1 MKKRILSIL
10 LTLCMLFCLVP
21 TSVFAEDN
29 MAANGTAEVST
40 AAELVSAIREAS
52 YGTVKLTSDITIY
65 TTLVVNRTVTL
76 DLNGYMLKYGSSSAG
91 HIITVS
97 SGILTIEN
105 SDYTKS
111 HNFQKKYN
119 LYVNDFL
126 NFAPFKIILILAFN
140 FFHSKNRPIS
150 FYKLPIIIKS
160 CRHII
165 LLQTRKT
172 NEKEIRK

>member
-1 MKKRILSIL
+1 MVL
-10 LTLCMLFCLVP
+10 CLVS

-29 MAANGTAEVST
+29 MAASGTAEVST

-76 DLNGYMLKYGSSSAG
+76 DLNGYVLKYSSSSSAG
-91 HIITVS
+91 HVINVS

-119 LYVNDFL
+119 FYVNDF
-126 NFAPFKIILILAFN
+126 F
-140 FFHSKNRPIS
+140 
-150 FYKLPIIIKS
+150 
-160 CRHII
+160 
-165 LLQTRKT
+165 
-172 NEKEIRK
+172 

>member
-1 MKKRILSIL
+1 MVL
-10 LTLCMLFCLVP
+10 CLVS

-29 MAANGTAEVST
+29 MVASGTAEVST

-76 DLNGYMLKYGSSSAG
+76 DLNGYVLKYGSSSAW
-91 HIITVS
+91 HVITVS

-119 LYVNDFL
+119 LYVNDF
-126 NFAPFKIILILAFN
+126 FEFC
-140 FFHSKNRPIS
+140 SV
-150 FYKLPIIIKS
+150 
-160 CRHII
+160 
-165 LLQTRKT
+165 
-172 NEKEIRK
+172 

>member
-29 MAANGTAEVST
+29 MAASGTAEVST

-76 DLNGYMLKYGSSSAG
+76 DLNGYVLKYGSSSAG
-91 HIITVS
+91 HVITVS
-97 SGILTIEN
+97 SGIL
-105 SDYTKS
+105 
-111 HNFQKKYN
+111 
-119 LYVNDFL
+119 
-126 NFAPFKIILILAFN
+126 PG
-140 FFHSKNRPIS
+140 
-150 FYKLPIIIKS
+150 
-160 CRHII
+160 CR
-165 LLQTRKT
+165 TRYLCT
-172 NEKEIRK
+172 GNGRQVAG

>member
-1 MKKRILSIL
+1 MVL
-10 LTLCMLFCLVP
+10 CLVS

-29 MAANGTAEVST
+29 MAASGMEVST
-40 AAELVSAIREAS
+40 ASELVSAIREAS

-76 DLNGYMLKYGSSSAG
+76 DLNGCVLKYGSSSAW
-91 HIITVS
+91 HVITVF

-119 LYVNDFL
+119 LYVNDF
-126 NFAPFKIILILAFN
+126 F
-140 FFHSKNRPIS
+140 
-150 FYKLPIIIKS
+150 
-160 CRHII
+160 
-165 LLQTRKT
+165 
-172 NEKEIRK
+172 

>member
-1 MKKRILSIL
+1 
-10 LTLCMLFCLVP
+10 
-21 TSVFAEDN
+21 
-29 MAANGTAEVST
+29 MAASGMAEVST
-40 AAELVSAIREAS
+40 AAELVSAIRAAS

-76 DLNGYMLKYGSSSAG
+76 DLNGYVLKYGSSSAG
-91 HIITVS
+91 HVITVS

-150 FYKLPIIIKS
+150 FYKLPLIIKS

>member
-10 LTLCMLFCLVP
+10 LTLCMVLCLVS

-29 MAANGTAEVST
+29 MAASGTAEVST

-52 YGTVKLTSDITIY
+52 YETVKPTSDITIY

-76 DLNGYMLKYGSSSAG
+76 DLNGYVLKYSSSAG
-91 HIITVS
+91 HVITVS

-105 SDYTKS
+105 CDYTKS

-119 LYVNDFL
+119 LYVNDF
-126 NFAPFKIILILAFN
+126 F
-140 FFHSKNRPIS
+140 
-150 FYKLPIIIKS
+150 
-160 CRHII
+160 
-165 LLQTRKT
+165 
-172 NEKEIRK
+172 

>member
-1 MKKRILSIL
+1 MVL
-10 LTLCMLFCLVP
+10 CLVL

-29 MAANGTAEVST
+29 MAASGTAEVST
-40 AAELVSAIREAS
+40 AAELVSAIREDS

-76 DLNGYMLKYGSSSAG
+76 DLNGYVLKYSSSAG
-91 HIITVS
+91 HVITGS

-119 LYVNDFL
+119 LYVNDF
-126 NFAPFKIILILAFN
+126 F
-140 FFHSKNRPIS
+140 
-150 FYKLPIIIKS
+150 
-160 CRHII
+160 
-165 LLQTRKT
+165 
-172 NEKEIRK
+172 

>member
-10 LTLCMLFCLVP
+10 LTLCMVLCLVS

-29 MAANGTAEVST
+29 MAASGTAEVST

-76 DLNGYMLKYGSSSAG
+76 DLNGYVLKYGSSSAG
-91 HIITVS
+91 HVITVS

-119 LYVNDFL
+119 SMIFL

>member
-1 MKKRILSIL
+1 MKKRILSIM
-10 LTLCMLFCLVP
+10 LTLCMVLCLVS

-29 MAANGTAEVST
+29 MAASGTAEVST
-40 AAELVSAIREAS
+40 SAELVSAIREAS

-76 DLNGYMLKYGSSSAG
+76 DLNGYVLKYSSSAG
-91 HIITVS
+91 HVITVS

-119 LYVNDFL
+119 LYVNDF
-126 NFAPFKIILILAFN
+126 FKFC
-140 FFHSKNRPIS
+140 SV
-150 FYKLPIIIKS
+150 
-160 CRHII
+160 
-165 LLQTRKT
+165 
-172 NEKEIRK
+172 

>member
-1 MKKRILSIL
+1 
-10 LTLCMLFCLVP
+10 
-21 TSVFAEDN
+21 
-29 MAANGTAEVST
+29 MAASGTAEVST

-76 DLNGYMLKYGSSSAG
+76 DLNGYMLKYGSSAG
-91 HIITVS
+91 HVITVS
-97 SGILTIEN
+97 NGILTIEN

-150 FYKLPIIIKS
+150 FYKLPLIIKS

>member
-1 MKKRILSIL
+1 M
-10 LTLCMLFCLVP
+10 LTLCMVLCLVS
-21 TSVFAEDN
+21 TSVFAKDN
-29 MAANGTAEVST
+29 MAASRTAEVST
-40 AAELVSAIREAS
+40 AAKLVSAIREAS

-76 DLNGYMLKYGSSSAG
+76 DLNGYVLKYGSSSAG
-91 HIITVS
+91 HVITVS

-150 FYKLPIIIKS
+150 FYKLPLIIKS

>member
-10 LTLCMLFCLVP
+10 LTLCMVLCLVS

-29 MAANGTAEVST
+29 MAASGTAEVST
-40 AAELVSAIREAS
+40 SAELVSAIREAS

-76 DLNGYMLKYGSSSAG
+76 DLNGYVLKYSSSAG
-91 HIITVS
+91 HVITVS

-119 LYVNDFL
+119 LYVNDF
-126 NFAPFKIILILAFN
+126 FEFC
-140 FFHSKNRPIS
+140 SV
-150 FYKLPIIIKS
+150 
-160 CRHII
+160 
-165 LLQTRKT
+165 
-172 NEKEIRK
+172 

>member
-1 MKKRILSIL
+1 M
-10 LTLCMLFCLVP
+10 LTLCMVLCLVL

-29 MAANGTAEVST
+29 MAASGTAEVST
-40 AAELVSAIREAS
+40 AAELVSAIREDS

-76 DLNGYMLKYGSSSAG
+76 DLNGYVLKYSSSAG
-91 HIITVS
+91 HVITGS

-119 LYVNDFL
+119 LYVNDF
-126 NFAPFKIILILAFN
+126 FW
-140 FFHSKNRPIS
+140 
-150 FYKLPIIIKS
+150 
-160 CRHII
+160 I
-165 LLQTRKT
+165 LLRLKSY
-172 NEKEIRK
+172 

>member
-1 MKKRILSIL
+1 MV
-10 LTLCMLFCLVP
+10 LCIVS

-40 AAELVSAIREAS
+40 ATELVSAIREAS

-76 DLNGYMLKYGSSSAG
+76 DLNGYVLKYGSSSAG
-91 HIITVS
+91 HVITVS

-105 SDYTKS
+105 SDYTSDYTKS

-119 LYVNDFL
+119 LYVNDF
-126 NFAPFKIILILAFN
+126 F
-140 FFHSKNRPIS
+140 
-150 FYKLPIIIKS
+150 
-160 CRHII
+160 
-165 LLQTRKT
+165 
-172 NEKEIRK
+172 

>member
-10 LTLCMLFCLVP
+10 LTLCMVLCIVS

-29 MAANGTAEVST
+29 MAASGTAEVST

-76 DLNGYMLKYGSSSAG
+76 DFNGYVLKYGSSAG
-91 HIITVS
+91 HVITVS

-119 LYVNDFL
+119 LYVNDF
-126 NFAPFKIILILAFN
+126 F
-140 FFHSKNRPIS
+140 
-150 FYKLPIIIKS
+150 
-160 CRHII
+160 
-165 LLQTRKT
+165 
-172 NEKEIRK
+172 

>member
-1 MKKRILSIL
+1 M
-10 LTLCMLFCLVP
+10 LTLCMVLCLVS
-21 TSVFAEDN
+21 TSVFAKDN
-29 MAANGTAEVST
+29 MAASGTAEVST
-40 AAELVSAIREAS
+40 AAELVSAIKEAS

-65 TTLVVNRTVTL
+65 TTLVVNRTITL
-76 DLNGYMLKYGSSSAG
+76 DLNGYVLKYGSSSAG
-91 HIITVS
+91 HVITVS
-97 SGILTIEN
+97 SGILTIKN

-150 FYKLPIIIKS
+150 FYKLPLIIKS

>member
-1 MKKRILSIL
+1 MVL
-10 LTLCMLFCLVP
+10 CLVS

-29 MAANGTAEVST
+29 MAVSGMAEVST

-76 DLNGYMLKYGSSSAG
+76 DLNGYVLKYGSSSAG
-91 HIITVS
+91 HVITVS

-150 FYKLPIIIKS
+150 FYKLPLIIKS

>member
-1 MKKRILSIL
+1 MVL
-10 LTLCMLFCLVP
+10 CLVS

-29 MAANGTAEVST
+29 MAASGTAEVST

-65 TTLVVNRTVTL
+65 TTLVVNRTITL
-76 DLNGYMLKYGSSSAG
+76 DLNGYVLKYGSSAV
-91 HIITVS
+91 HVITVS

-119 LYVNDFL
+119 LYVNDF
-126 NFAPFKIILILAFN
+126 F
-140 FFHSKNRPIS
+140 
-150 FYKLPIIIKS
+150 
-160 CRHII
+160 
-165 LLQTRKT
+165 
-172 NEKEIRK
+172 

>member
-10 LTLCMLFCLVP
+10 LTLCMVLCLVS

-29 MAANGTAEVST
+29 MAASGTAEVST

-76 DLNGYMLKYGSSSAG
+76 DLNGYVLKYGSSSAW
-91 HIITVS
+91 HVITVS

-105 SDYTKS
+105 CDYTKS

-119 LYVNDFL
+119 LYVNV
-126 NFAPFKIILILAFN
+126 
-140 FFHSKNRPIS
+140 FFEFCSV
-150 FYKLPIIIKS
+150 
-160 CRHII
+160 
-165 LLQTRKT
+165 
-172 NEKEIRK
+172 

>member
-10 LTLCMLFCLVP
+10 LTLCMVLCLVS

-29 MAANGTAEVST
+29 MAASGTAEVST

-76 DLNGYMLKYGSSSAG
+76 DLNGYVLKYSSSAG
-91 HIITVS
+91 HVITVS

-111 HNFQKKYN
+111 HNFQKKYS
-119 LYVNDFL
+119 LYVNDF
-126 NFAPFKIILILAFN
+126 FEFC
-140 FFHSKNRPIS
+140 SV
-150 FYKLPIIIKS
+150 
-160 CRHII
+160 
-165 LLQTRKT
+165 
-172 NEKEIRK
+172 